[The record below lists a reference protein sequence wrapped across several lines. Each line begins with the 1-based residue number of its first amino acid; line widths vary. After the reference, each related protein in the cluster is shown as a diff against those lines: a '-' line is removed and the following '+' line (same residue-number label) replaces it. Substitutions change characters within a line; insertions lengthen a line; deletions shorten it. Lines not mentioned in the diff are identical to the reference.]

1 MAGSIPLH
9 CSLNNTLDRNDKSE
23 HTPQLGECSSDYHCL
38 SGGFIPDISVSPPES
53 NLLRWPLIQKRGARE
68 RTDDVLLFRRNK
80 NTSEQSILYSDVVR
94 LKGFEPPTYW
104 FVASHSIQLSYRHTF
119 PTLIIISQIFMYVNV
134 FFVLQT
140 KLCKILKKIHII
152 STLVAYMYIF
162 PSSKN
167 FP

>member
-80 NTSEQSILYSDVVR
+80 NTSEQSILYSDVVHSDSP
-94 LKGFEPPTYW
+94 KSNP
-104 FVASHSIQLSYRHTF
+104 VASSAAGFFS
-119 PTLIIISQIFMYVNV
+119 TLNV
-134 FFVLQT
+134 LVLQEVR
-140 KLCKILKKIHII
+140 L
-152 STLVAYMYIF
+152 
-162 PSSKN
+162 
-167 FP
+167 

>member
-80 NTSEQSILYSDVVR
+80 NTSEQSILYSDVVHHNNSNPNR
-94 LKGFEPPTYW
+94 P
-104 FVASHSIQLSYRHTF
+104 
-119 PTLIIISQIFMYVNV
+119 
-134 FFVLQT
+134 
-140 KLCKILKKIHII
+140 
-152 STLVAYMYIF
+152 STLNPLAFQYRK
-162 PSSKN
+162 PDWRL
-167 FP
+167 

>member
-23 HTPQLGECSSDYHCL
+23 NTPQLGECSSDYHCL

-104 FVASHSIQLSYRHTF
+104 FVASHSIQLSYSRISRASRN
-119 PTLIIISQIFMYVNV
+119 TLS
-134 FFVLQT
+134 
-140 KLCKILKKIHII
+140 
-152 STLVAYMYIF
+152 SATLV
-162 PSSKN
+162 
-167 FP
+167 